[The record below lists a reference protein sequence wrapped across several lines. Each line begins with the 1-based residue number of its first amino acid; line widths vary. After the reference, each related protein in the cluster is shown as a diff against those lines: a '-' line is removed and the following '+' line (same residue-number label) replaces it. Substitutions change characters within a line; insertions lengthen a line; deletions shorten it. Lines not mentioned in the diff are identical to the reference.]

1 MRNELLERL
10 AMEHPVVQAP
20 MAGGGDTPQLV
31 AAVSNDGGLGCF
43 GAAYSSPQQIAE
55 YAAKVKAL
63 TSMPFGVNLFA
74 PPATAPKASE
84 ADVARA
90 ARRLARFYAELG
102 LEPPKSVPLPAY
114 TFDDQLDACLQTG
127 AVLLSFTFGA
137 LTEEQVAR
145 AKTKGMLVAGTATT
159 VEEARVLEQRGVD
172 AVVAQGGEAGGHR
185 GTFAGPVESSLIG
198 TIALVPQV
206 CDAVSVPVI
215 ASGGIMDG
223 RGVAAA
229 LCLGASAVQMGTAF
243 LTCDEAGVPECYKDA
258 LLHAREDELVLT
270 KAFSGKFARG
280 VANRLTREMHGDDD
294 VLPFPLQNAMTRPIR
309 NESGKRGDAQMLSLW
324 AGQGVRMATRGSAG
338 DLVREL
344 VSSTAEALARACER

>member
-1 MRNELLERL
+1 
-10 AMEHPVVQAP
+10 

-31 AAVSNDGGLGCF
+31 AAVSNAGGLGCF
-43 GAAYSSPQQIAE
+43 GAAYSSPPQISE
-55 YAAKVKAL
+55 YATKVKAL
-63 TSMPFGVNLFA
+63 TSKPFGVNLFA
-74 PPATAPKASE
+74 PPASPPEASQ
-84 ADVARA
+84 ADVERA
-90 ARRLARFYAELG
+90 AKRLAQFYSELG
-102 LEPPKSVPLPAY
+102 LEAPRSVPPPTY
-114 TFDDQLDACLQTG
+114 TFDDQFAACLESG
-127 AVLLSFTFGA
+127 AVLLSFTFGT

-145 AKTKGMLVAGTATT
+145 AKAKDMLVAGTATT

-206 CDAVSVPVI
+206 CDAVRVPVI

-280 VANRLTREMHGDDD
+280 VANRLTREMHGSDD

-324 AGQGVRMATRGSAG
+324 AGQGVRMAKRCSAG

-344 VSSTAEALARACER
+344 VNGAAKALSRAR